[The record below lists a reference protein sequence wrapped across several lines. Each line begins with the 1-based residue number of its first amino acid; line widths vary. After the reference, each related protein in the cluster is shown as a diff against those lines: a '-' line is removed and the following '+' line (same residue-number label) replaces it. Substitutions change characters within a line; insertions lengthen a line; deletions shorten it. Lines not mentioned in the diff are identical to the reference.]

1 MINDFDENYE
11 TDSHSETWQNVSQ
24 EMDELFP
31 DLELCLNDQT
41 NHSLINSGIV
51 KIKPYWD
58 EEKFVRKRQSSQIG
72 SPDQNLDKS

>member
-1 MINDFDENYE
+1 
-11 TDSHSETWQNVSQ
+11 
-24 EMDELFP
+24 MDELFP

-72 SPDQNLDKS
+72 SPDQNLAKS